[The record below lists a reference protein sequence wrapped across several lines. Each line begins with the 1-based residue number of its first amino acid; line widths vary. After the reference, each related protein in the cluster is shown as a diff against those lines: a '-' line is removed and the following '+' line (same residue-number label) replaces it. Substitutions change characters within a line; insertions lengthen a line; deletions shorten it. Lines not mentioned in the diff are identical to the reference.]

1 MIKNYGQQ
9 NLTKLDLNK
18 FSFLK
23 KKKLLLM
30 ESFV

>member
-1 MIKNYGQQ
+1 MNFMIKNYGQQ

-23 KKKLLLM
+23 KRNCY
-30 ESFV
+30 